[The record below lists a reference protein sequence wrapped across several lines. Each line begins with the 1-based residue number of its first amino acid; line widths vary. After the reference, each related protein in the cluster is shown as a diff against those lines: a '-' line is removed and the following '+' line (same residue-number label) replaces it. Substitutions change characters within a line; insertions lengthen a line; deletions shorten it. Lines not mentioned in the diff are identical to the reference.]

1 MLHAGADVLLLPAT
15 LFSRIMR
22 PSLSFLNVMNP
33 RKKRLLLI
41 ACAVALL
48 AGALALVLAAFRDN
62 IVFFHTPT
70 EVAEGRAPQGR
81 TFRIGGM
88 VEAGSVR
95 RDADGVTVYFAITD
109 MAHKVP
115 VRYQRALPDLF
126 KEGKGAVVQGKLGE
140 DGVFLASE
148 VLAKHDENYMPP
160 EAQHALDA
168 ARTLQE

>member
-1 MLHAGADVLLLPAT
+1 MRGVAAVRAVLPDNAPRAD
-15 LFSRIMR
+15 FSHPSIIMN
-22 PSLSFLNVMNP
+22 S

-41 ACAVALL
+41 GCAIALL
-48 AGALALVLAAFRDN
+48 AGALALVLLAFRDN
-62 IVFFHTPT
+62 IVFFHSPT

-88 VEAGSVR
+88 VEEGSVR
-95 RDADGVTVYFAITD
+95 RDADGVTVYFTITD
-109 MAHKVP
+109 YVHKVP

-126 KEGKGAVVQGKLGE
+126 KENKGAVVQGKLGE
-140 DGVFLASE
+140 DGVFIASE